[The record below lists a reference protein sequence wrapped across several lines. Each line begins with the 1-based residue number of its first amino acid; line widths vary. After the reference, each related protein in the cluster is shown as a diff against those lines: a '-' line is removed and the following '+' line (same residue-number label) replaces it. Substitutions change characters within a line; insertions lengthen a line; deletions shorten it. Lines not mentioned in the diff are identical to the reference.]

1 MCSKA
6 TSDKIMTKL
15 CEFIEKRVGISNQII
30 INELSERIKRDK
42 NLEDLIVQKISNT
55 VSADEKISLI
65 GILKK
70 SSIINKKLL
79 DWYFNEIGRQR
90 KMTSPE
96 IGYDITEDRYKSVIV
111 SILDTLN

>member
-1 MCSKA
+1 
-6 TSDKIMTKL
+6 
-15 CEFIEKRVGISNQII
+15 
-30 INELSERIKRDK
+30 
-42 NLEDLIVQKISNT
+42 
-55 VSADEKISLI
+55 LI